1 METITDS
8 NTITGISG
16 NTYSGHCVTNTD
28 LNNNLY
34 MSSGG
39 SIGLGTTTP
48 SAKLEITNNKI
59 YKTMDKQVKVIV
71 VKVTRFKKSG
81 LIKTSEVIN
90 EGWLPRNSN
99 MSIELQA
106 VKHFQIPIAD
116 LDNILVKEVVTVNL

>member
-8 NTITGISG
+8 NIISG

-34 MSSGG
+34 ISSGS
-39 SIGLGTTTP
+39 SIGLGITNI
-48 SAKLEITNNKI
+48 SGKLEITNNKI

-90 EGWLPRNSN
+90 EGWLARNSN
-99 MSIELQA
+99 MSLELQA

-116 LDNILVKEVVTVNL
+116 LDNILVKEVITVNL

>member
-1 METITDS
+1 METNTES
-8 NTITGISG
+8 NIISG

-28 LNNNLY
+28 LNNTLY
-34 MSSGG
+34 LTNDGG
-39 SIGLGTTTP
+39 LSLGTTSP
-48 SAKLEITNNKI
+48 STKLEITNNKI

-90 EGWLPRNSN
+90 EGWLARNSN

-116 LDNILVKEVVTVNL
+116 LDNILVKEVITVNL

>member
-8 NTITGISG
+8 NIISG
-16 NTYSGHCVTNTD
+16 NTYSGHCLTNTD

-34 MSSGG
+34 ISSGDG
-39 SIGLGTTTP
+39 IGLRTANISG
-48 SAKLEITNNKI
+48 KLEITNNKI

-81 LIKTSEVIN
+81 LIKTSTVIN
-90 EGWLPRNSN
+90 EGWLARNSN
-99 MSIELQA
+99 MSLELQA
-106 VKHFQIPIAD
+106 VKHFQIPIVD

>member
-8 NTITGISG
+8 NTITEMSG

-48 SAKLEITNNKI
+48 STKLEITNNKI
-59 YKTMDKQVKVIV
+59 YKTMNKQVKVIV
-71 VKVTRFKKSG
+71 VHVTRFKKSG
-81 LIKTSEVIN
+81 LIKSSVVTN

-116 LDNILVKEVVTVNL
+116 LDNILVKEVITVNL

>member
-1 METITDS
+1 MELVI
-8 NTITGISG
+8 ISG
-16 NTYSGHCVTNTD
+16 NTYSGHCLTNTD

-34 MSSGG
+34 ISSGG
-39 SIGLGTTTP
+39 NLGITTP

-59 YKTMDKQVKVIV
+59 YKTIEKQVKVIV

-81 LIKTSEVIN
+81 LIKTSTVIN
-90 EGWLPRNSN
+90 EGWLARNSN
-99 MSIELQA
+99 MSLELQA

>member
-34 MSSGG
+34 ISNDGG
-39 SIGLGTTTP
+39 LGLGTTTP

-90 EGWLPRNSN
+90 EGWLARNSN

-116 LDNILVKEVVTVNL
+116 LDNILVKEVITVNL

>member
-34 MSSGG
+34 ISSGS
-39 SIGLGTTTP
+39 SIGLGITNI
-48 SAKLEITNNKI
+48 SGKLEITNNKI

-90 EGWLPRNSN
+90 EGWLARNSN

-116 LDNILVKEVVTVNL
+116 LDNILVKEVITVNL

>member
-34 MSSGG
+34 ISNDGG
-39 SIGLGTTTP
+39 LGLGTTSP
-48 SAKLEITNNKI
+48 SARLEITNNKI

-106 VKHFQIPIAD
+106 VKAFKIPMEE
-116 LDNILVKEVVTVNL
+116 LDSIIVKEVISINL

>member
-1 METITDS
+1 METNTES
-8 NTITGISG
+8 NIISG

-28 LNNNLY
+28 LNNTLY
-34 MSSGG
+34 LTNDGG
-39 SIGLGTTTP
+39 LSLGTTSP

-90 EGWLPRNSN
+90 EGWLARNSN

-116 LDNILVKEVVTVNL
+116 LDNILVKEVITVNL

>member
-8 NTITGISG
+8 NTIIGISG

-34 MSSGG
+34 ISNDGG
-39 SIGLGTTTP
+39 LGLGTTSP
-48 SAKLEITNNKI
+48 SARLEITNNKI

-106 VKHFQIPIAD
+106 VKAFKIPMEE
-116 LDNILVKEVVTVNL
+116 LDSIIVKEVISINL

>member
-1 METITDS
+1 METNTES
-8 NTITGISG
+8 NIISG

-34 MSSGG
+34 ISNDGG
-39 SIGLGTTTP
+39 LGLGTTSP
-48 SAKLEITNNKI
+48 SARLEITNNKI

-90 EGWLPRNSN
+90 EGWLARNSN

-116 LDNILVKEVVTVNL
+116 LDNILVKEVITVNL

>member
-1 METITDS
+1 METNTES
-8 NTITGISG
+8 NIISG
-16 NTYSGHCVTNTD
+16 NTSYSGHCLTNTD

-34 MSSGG
+34 ISSGDG
-39 SIGLGTTTP
+39 IGLRTANISG
-48 SAKLEITNNKI
+48 KLEITNNKI

-90 EGWLPRNSN
+90 EGWLARNSN

-106 VKHFQIPIAD
+106 VKAFKIPIAE
-116 LDNILVKEVVTVNL
+116 LDNIIVKEVLSINL

>member
-59 YKTMDKQVKVIV
+59 YKTMEKQVKVIV

-81 LIKTSEVIN
+81 LIKTSTVIN
-90 EGWLPRNSN
+90 EGWLARNSN
-99 MSIELQA
+99 MSLELQA

>member
-8 NTITGISG
+8 NTIIGISG

-34 MSSGG
+34 ISNDGG
-39 SIGLGTTTP
+39 LGLGTTSP
-48 SAKLEITNNKI
+48 SARLEITNNKI

-106 VKHFQIPIAD
+106 VKAFKIPIAE
-116 LDNILVKEVVTVNL
+116 LGNIIVKEVITVNL

>member
-34 MSSGG
+34 ISNDGG
-39 SIGLGTTTP
+39 LGLGTTSP
-48 SAKLEITNNKI
+48 SARLEITNNKI

-90 EGWLPRNSN
+90 EGWLARNSN

-116 LDNILVKEVVTVNL
+116 LDNILVKEVITVNL

>member
-16 NTYSGHCVTNTD
+16 NTYSGHCLTNTD

-34 MSSGG
+34 ISNDGG
-39 SIGLGTTTP
+39 LGLGTTSP
-48 SAKLEITNNKI
+48 SARLEITNNKI

-81 LIKTSEVIN
+81 LIKTSVVIN

-106 VKHFQIPIAD
+106 VKAFKIPMEE
-116 LDNILVKEVVTVNL
+116 LDSIIVKEVISINL

>member
-34 MSSGG
+34 ISNDGG
-39 SIGLGTTTP
+39 LGLGTT
-48 SAKLEITNNKI
+48 SSLERLEITNNKI

-106 VKHFQIPIAD
+106 VKAFKIPIAE
-116 LDNILVKEVVTVNL
+116 LDNIIVKEVITVNL

>member
-8 NTITGISG
+8 NIISG

-34 MSSGG
+34 ISSGG
-39 SIGLGTTTP
+39 NLGITTP

-59 YKTMDKQVKVIV
+59 YKTMEKQVKVIV

-81 LIKTSEVIN
+81 LIKTSTVIN
-90 EGWLPRNSN
+90 EGWLARNSN
-99 MSIELQA
+99 MSLELQA

>member
-34 MSSGG
+34 ISNDGG
-39 SIGLGTTTP
+39 LGLGTTSP
-48 SAKLEITNNKI
+48 SARLEITNNKI

-81 LIKTSEVIN
+81 LIKTSVVIN

-106 VKHFQIPIAD
+106 VKAFKIPIAE
-116 LDNILVKEVVTVNL
+116 LDNIIVKEVITVNL

>member
-1 METITDS
+1 METNTES
-8 NTITGISG
+8 NIISG

-48 SAKLEITNNKI
+48 STKLEITNNKI
-59 YKTMDKQVKVIV
+59 YKTMNKQVKVIV

-90 EGWLPRNSN
+90 EGWLARNSN

-116 LDNILVKEVVTVNL
+116 LDSIIVKEVLTINL

>member
-16 NTYSGHCVTNTD
+16 NTYSGHCLTNTD

-34 MSSGG
+34 ISSGS
-39 SIGLGTTTP
+39 SIGLGITNI
-48 SAKLEITNNKI
+48 SGKLEITNNKI

-90 EGWLPRNSN
+90 EGWLARNSN

-116 LDNILVKEVVTVNL
+116 LDNILVKEVITVNL

>member
-34 MSSGG
+34 ISSGS
-39 SIGLGTTTP
+39 SIGLGITNI
-48 SAKLEITNNKI
+48 SGKLEITNNKI

-81 LIKTSEVIN
+81 LIKSSVVTN

-106 VKHFQIPIAD
+106 VKAFKIPMEE
-116 LDNILVKEVVTVNL
+116 LDNIIVKEILTINL

>member
-1 METITDS
+1 METNTES
-8 NTITGISG
+8 NIISG

-59 YKTMDKQVKVIV
+59 YKTMEKQVKVIV

-81 LIKTSEVIN
+81 LIKTSTVIN
-90 EGWLPRNSN
+90 EGWLARNSN
-99 MSIELQA
+99 MSLELQA

>member
-34 MSSGG
+34 ISNDGG
-39 SIGLGTTTP
+39 LGLGTTSP
-48 SAKLEITNNKI
+48 SARLEITNNKI

-81 LIKTSEVIN
+81 LIKTSVVTN

-106 VKHFQIPIAD
+106 VKAFKIPMEE
-116 LDNILVKEVVTVNL
+116 LDNIIVKEILTINL

>member
-8 NTITGISG
+8 NIISG
-16 NTYSGHCVTNTD
+16 NTYSGHCLTNTD

-34 MSSGG
+34 ISSGDG
-39 SIGLGTTTP
+39 IGLGTANI
-48 SAKLEITNNKI
+48 SGKLEITNNKI

-81 LIKTSEVIN
+81 LIKTSTVIN
-90 EGWLPRNSN
+90 EGWLARNSN
-99 MSIELQA
+99 MSLELQA

>member
-28 LNNNLY
+28 LNNTLY
-34 MSSGG
+34 LTNDGG
-39 SIGLGTTTP
+39 LSLGTTSP

-81 LIKTSEVIN
+81 LIKTSVVIN

-106 VKHFQIPIAD
+106 VKAFKIPMEE
-116 LDNILVKEVVTVNL
+116 LDSIIVKEVISINL

>member
-8 NTITGISG
+8 NIISG

-34 MSSGG
+34 ISNDGG
-39 SIGLGTTTP
+39 LGLGTTTP

>member
-1 METITDS
+1 METITDINS
-8 NTITGISG
+8 ISG

-28 LNNNLY
+28 LNNTLY
-34 MSSGG
+34 LTNDGG
-39 SIGLGTTTP
+39 LSLGTTSP
-48 SAKLEITNNKI
+48 STKLEITNNKI

-90 EGWLPRNSN
+90 EGWLARNSN

-116 LDNILVKEVVTVNL
+116 LDNILVKEVITVNL

>member
-1 METITDS
+1 METNTES
-8 NTITGISG
+8 NIISG

-34 MSSGG
+34 LTNDGG
-39 SIGLGTTTP
+39 LSLGTTSP
-48 SAKLEITNNKI
+48 STKLEITNNKI
-59 YKTMDKQVKVIV
+59 YKTMNKQVKVIV

-90 EGWLPRNSN
+90 EGWLARNSN

-116 LDNILVKEVVTVNL
+116 LDSIIVKEVLTINL

>member
-1 METITDS
+1 METITDINS
-8 NTITGISG
+8 ISG

-34 MSSGG
+34 ISNDGG
-39 SIGLGTTTP
+39 LGLGTTSP
-48 SAKLEITNNKI
+48 SARLEITNNKI

-81 LIKTSEVIN
+81 LIKTSVVIN

-106 VKHFQIPIAD
+106 VKAFKIPMEE
-116 LDNILVKEVVTVNL
+116 LDSIIVKEVISINL

>member
-1 METITDS
+1 METITDINS
-8 NTITGISG
+8 ISG

-34 MSSGG
+34 ISNDGG
-39 SIGLGTTTP
+39 LGLGTTTP
-48 SAKLEITNNKI
+48 SARLEITNNKI

-106 VKHFQIPIAD
+106 VKAFKIPIAE
-116 LDNILVKEVVTVNL
+116 LDNIIVKEVLSINL

>member
-8 NTITGISG
+8 NIISG

-34 MSSGG
+34 ISSGG
-39 SIGLGTTTP
+39 LSLGTTSP

-59 YKTMDKQVKVIV
+59 YKTMEKQVKVIV

-81 LIKTSEVIN
+81 LIKTSTVIN
-90 EGWLPRNSN
+90 EGWLARNSN
-99 MSIELQA
+99 MSLELQA

>member
-34 MSSGG
+34 ISSGG
-39 SIGLGTTTP
+39 NLGITTP

-59 YKTMDKQVKVIV
+59 YKTMEKQVKVIV

-81 LIKTSEVIN
+81 LIKTSTVIN
-90 EGWLPRNSN
+90 EGWLARNSN
-99 MSIELQA
+99 MSLELQA

>member
-34 MSSGG
+34 ISNDGG
-39 SIGLGTTTP
+39 LGLGTTSP
-48 SAKLEITNNKI
+48 SARLEITNNKI

-81 LIKTSEVIN
+81 LIKTSVVIN

-106 VKHFQIPIAD
+106 VKAFKIPMEE
-116 LDNILVKEVVTVNL
+116 LDSIIVKEVISINL

>member
-1 METITDS
+1 METNTES
-8 NTITGISG
+8 NIISG

-28 LNNNLY
+28 LNSNLY
-34 MSSGG
+34 ISSGG
-39 SIGLGTTTP
+39 SIGLGITNI
-48 SAKLEITNNKI
+48 SEKLEITNNKI

-90 EGWLPRNSN
+90 EGWLARNSN

-116 LDNILVKEVVTVNL
+116 LDNILVKEVITVNL

>member
-8 NTITGISG
+8 NIISG

-48 SAKLEITNNKI
+48 STKLEITNNKI
-59 YKTMDKQVKVIV
+59 YKTMEKQVKVIV

-81 LIKTSEVIN
+81 LIKTSTVIN
-90 EGWLPRNSN
+90 EGWLARNSN
-99 MSIELQA
+99 MSLELQA